1 MSKPKPWV
9 KFEELSKNSGRFI
22 VSPLERGM
30 GVTLGNSMRRV
41 LLASLPGVGVTSV
54 KIDGAKHEYS
64 TLPGVVEDVV
74 DIINNIKGV
83 VFKGEVEEP
92 IKLRIDFKGKGSVTA
107 KEISQNSEVEVINPD
122 HHIAELSES
131 GKLTIDLS
139 VEMGMGFRASEE
151 DLKSQDKEL
160 EVDEI
165 VIDTSF
171 SPITRVN
178 HVVEAIRVGKELNY
192 DSLTL
197 DVWTNGSI
205 NPEEAAKVASQT
217 LLDKF
222 CLFGAVNQEPVV
234 EVEEAVSEVNDET
247 SSALDLTIDDLE
259 LSARSSN
266 CLKRA
271 GIETVAELIEKDMS
285 ELIKIKNFGKK
296 SADEINDKLKQFSLS
311 LKGSN

>member
-9 KFEELSKNSGRFI
+9 KFEELSENSGRFI

-41 LLASLPGVGVTSV
+41 LLASLPGIGVTSV

-74 DIINNIKGV
+74 DIINNVKGV
-83 VFKGEVEEP
+83 VFKGELDQP
-92 IKLRIDFKGKGSVTA
+92 KKLRVDFKGKGEVTA
-107 KEISQNSEVEVINPD
+107 KDIKLDSDVELVNPA
-122 HHIAELSES
+122 HHIAELSEN
-131 GKLTIDLS
+131 GKLTIELTI
-139 VEMGMGFRASEE
+139 EQGMGYRAAEE
-151 DLKSQDKEL
+151 DLKNQDREV

-165 VIDTSF
+165 IIDASF

-197 DVWTNGSI
+197 DVWTNGSV
-205 NPEEAAKVASQT
+205 NPEEAARQASQI

-234 EVEEAVSEVNDET
+234 EVEEKTEQVSEES

-296 SADEINDKLKQFSLS
+296 SADEINDKLKQFSLA